1 MANGMNKEVRQI
13 IARLEKQGWVISV
26 TKGMHYRC
34 YNPATKALVFNGGTP
49 SDPRGLKNF
58 VSQLRRAGA
67 KL

>member
-1 MANGMNKEVRQI
+1 MARGLGREVKVI
-13 IARLEKQGWVISV
+13 LSKLEKQGWEI
-26 TKGMHYRC
+26 TLRNGHYRC
-34 YNPATKALVFNGGTP
+34 YNPATKSLVFNGSTP